1 MHWRPR
7 RTIPHTGKSSSVS
20 RPLMSTPPR
29 RPSMPAAAASC
40 KGPLQRRT
48 RTPCRGLRQQRQRVG
63 LLQSA
68 GPVKMEN
75 PGRWPEKPVARVST
89 HHIGGRRGTRTPT
102 LTRQNTG
109 LPAVSFRV
117 VPVQSRSLPADMF
130 SGLDGVK
137 SSHQVSGVHRARRG
151 SPNRRPVVL
160 SLSITPAG
168 SGFPA
173 QGETHI
179 RGHVRG
185 LRTPLRR
192 PRVAC
197 WPRQGPGGVT
207 ITLCSVPTCCTP
219 SGTPR
224 TCRVPPA
231 WPTAISLAAAPSLG
245 PRRAT
250 RRRSRHVCTSAP
262 SSPSAGPGP
271 QAAASSAADCAADW

>member
-1 MHWRPR
+1 M
-7 RTIPHTGKSSSVS
+7 
-20 RPLMSTPPR
+20 
-29 RPSMPAAAASC
+29 
-40 KGPLQRRT
+40 
-48 RTPCRGLRQQRQRVG
+48 
-63 LLQSA
+63 
-68 GPVKMEN
+68 
-75 PGRWPEKPVARVST
+75 
-89 HHIGGRRGTRTPT
+89 
-102 LTRQNTG
+102 TRQNTG

-207 ITLCSVPTCCTP
+207 ITLCSVPICCTP

-224 TCRVPPA
+224 TCGVPPA
-231 WPTAISLAAAPSLG
+231 WPTAISLTAAPSLG
-245 PRRAT
+245 PRR
-250 RRRSRHVCTSAP
+250 SY
-262 SSPSAGPGP
+262 P
-271 QAAASSAADCAADW
+271 QAIQTCLHECPVFAQCRAWAASCR